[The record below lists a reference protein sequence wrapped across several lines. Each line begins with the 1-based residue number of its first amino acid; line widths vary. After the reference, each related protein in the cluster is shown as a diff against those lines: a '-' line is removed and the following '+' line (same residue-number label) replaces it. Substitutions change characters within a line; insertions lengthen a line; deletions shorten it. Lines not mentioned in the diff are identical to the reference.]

1 MKIRKYLA
9 IASVGMSLIG
19 GISLASMPTK
29 VYAEEGRTSNTFK
42 GEEVEATASAYVDD
56 PGAVAVF
63 SQVANSSNEYIKAK
77 VLSVDVGK
85 RVIYFDNNVYRGLYV
100 NQRKDFLQHALTQIK
115 QSNLKP
121 KSKNKLYN
129 FLSLQDGDASKILRN
144 LEKDLTADIANGR
157 EVYLPFSGTV
167 TTILGLIALGVFIG
181 VGISMV
187 IDISYLTLPMVQK
200 SIDERPDGKLPKLV
214 SSQAYFA
221 VREREANEGS
231 NYMLSY
237 LKKRSIAVALVM
249 ISLGYLSSGLI
260 FEAVGYVVQV
270 FSDAFRN

>member
-19 GISLASMPTK
+19 GISLASTPTQ

-42 GEEVEATASAYVDD
+42 GEDVEATASAYVDD

-77 VLSVDVGK
+77 VLSVDVSK

-260 FEAVGYVVQV
+260 FEAVGFVVQV
-270 FSDAFRN
+270 FSEAFRN

>member
-1 MKIRKYLA
+1 ML
-9 IASVGMSLIG
+9 G
-19 GISLASMPTK
+19 GISLASTPTQ
-29 VYAEEGRTSNTFK
+29 VYAEEGRTGNTFK

-260 FEAVGYVVQV
+260 FEAVGFVVQV

>member
-19 GISLASMPTK
+19 GISLASTPTQ
-29 VYAEEGRTSNTFK
+29 VYAEEVRTSNTFN
-42 GEEVEATASAYVDD
+42 GEDVEATASAYVDD

-77 VLSVDVGK
+77 VLSVDVSK

-221 VREREANEGS
+221 VREREANVGS

-260 FEAVGYVVQV
+260 FEAVGFVVQV
-270 FSDAFRN
+270 FSEAFRN

>member
-1 MKIRKYLA
+1 MKIKKYLA
-9 IASVGMSLIG
+9 IASVGMVLLG
-19 GISLASMPTK
+19 GISLVSNPTQ
-29 VYAEEGRTSNTFK
+29 VYAEESRTKTTFK
-42 GEEVEATASAYVDD
+42 SDEVEAVASAYVDD

-77 VLSVDVGK
+77 VLSVDAGK
-85 RVIYFDNNVYRGLYV
+85 RVIYFDNNV
-100 NQRKDFLQHALTQIK
+100 NQRKDFLQHALKQIK

-157 EVYLPFSGTV
+157 DVYLPFSGTV
-167 TTILGLIALGVFIG
+167 TTVLGLIALGVFIG

-187 IDISYLTLPMVQK
+187 IDIAYLTLPMVQK

-214 SSQAYFA
+214 SSQAYYVA
-221 VREREANEGS
+221 RERESNEKG
-231 NYMLSY
+231 NYLYSY

>member
-9 IASVGMSLIG
+9 IASVGMSLLG

-42 GEEVEATASAYVDD
+42 GEEVEATASAYIDD

-270 FSDAFRN
+270 FSEAFRN

>member
-9 IASVGMSLIG
+9 IASVGIGLLG
-19 GISLASMPTK
+19 GIPLASEPTQ

-85 RVIYFDNNVYRGLYV
+85 RVIFFDNNVYRGLYV
-100 NQRKDFLQHALTQIK
+100 NQRKDFLQHALRQIK

-144 LEKDLTADIANGR
+144 LEKDLTADIASGR
-157 EVYLPFSGTV
+157 SVYLPFSGTV
-167 TTILGLIALGVFIG
+167 TTILGLIALGVFVG
-181 VGISMV
+181 VGISMI

-200 SIDERPDGKLPKLV
+200 SIDEKPDGKLPKLV
-214 SSQAYFA
+214 SSQAYYV
-221 VREREANEGS
+221 VREREANEKG
-231 NYMLSY
+231 NYLLSY
-237 LKKRSIAVALVM
+237 LGKRSIAVALVM

-260 FEAVGYVVQV
+260 FEAVGNIVQV
-270 FSDAFRN
+270 FSDAFAN

>member
-9 IASVGMSLIG
+9 IASVGMSLLG

-121 KSKNKLYN
+121 KSKNKLYS

-260 FEAVGYVVQV
+260 FEAVGFVVQV
-270 FSDAFRN
+270 FSEAFRN